1 MIHCRLTRSHLPFR
15 IFGNGNRD
23 YPSFSIRDIIWTN
36 ISEVCMSLAE
46 STVTILTNTF
56 QISTFCAVTQGSII
70 SRAKLGGQTLTQL
83 NQIIQQSHC
92 TARIEQGSTK
102 SHGNVT
108 ARTLALALALELALA
123 LALVLK
129 LELARARAR
138 ALALALA
145 LARSSALTWARAL
158 SPALTLATTEIT
170 QNNAAEISLLLWS
183 KPQWVHS
190 KKGERAESYSRGAD
204 TGTGTKTAIRTS
216 TGTDTGTGTCI
227 GTDTGTVGGG
237 PIVVVAMVEDAV
249 SMLVVASSPLRL
261 GRSLVRLLRWL
272 PRILGRSRYH
282 WRCCCLYLHLQTA
295 QGSQQRQTAPRRQV
309 ACNNF
314 ILNSSYAHS
323 RTTATNPEICQCV
336 LLYPHSSPNIYLHYG
351 TCPCSYQP
359 RPLPCGSPDLAKLAR

>member
-1 MIHCRLTRSHLPFR
+1 LIHCRLTRSHLPFR

-23 YPSFSIRDIIWTN
+23 CPSFSIRDIIWTN

-56 QISTFCAVTQGSII
+56 QISTFCAVTQRSII

-158 SPALTLATTEIT
+158 SPALTLA
-170 QNNAAEISLLLWS
+170 
-183 KPQWVHS
+183 
-190 KKGERAESYSRGAD
+190 RALKSH
-204 TGTGTKTAIRTS
+204 RT
-216 TGTDTGTGTCI
+216 
-227 GTDTGTVGGG
+227 
-237 PIVVVAMVEDAV
+237 MQ
-249 SMLVVASSPLRL
+249 LRF
-261 GRSLVRLLRWL
+261 
-272 PRILGRSRYH
+272 
-282 WRCCCLYLHLQTA
+282 RCCCGQNHNGFIARKANGLRA
-295 QGSQQRQTAPRRQV
+295 IVVAPTR
-309 ACNNF
+309 A
-314 ILNSSYAHS
+314 LA
-323 RTTATNPEICQCV
+323 
-336 LLYPHSSPNIYLHYG
+336 LK
-351 TCPCSYQP
+351 
-359 RPLPCGSPDLAKLAR
+359 LPFALALARTPALALALALTPALLAEDPSWLWPWSKTPSQCLWLLRHRYGWDGRW